1 MDIDLDSIAVY
12 HLPLNPPWT
21 LHLPTVN
28 FKLHTGKKTSI
39 DPDTFKLQFLD
50 LLNTYPD
57 YTCIYTDGSKE
68 GDRVSSAAVSGQSVM
83 KCRLPSSASIFSAEL
98 QAILLALDF
107 IECSNLDKF
116 LICSDSLSSL
126 QAIHNH
132 KFDNSVVQRVL
143 EKCHFIYYK

>member
-21 LHLPTVN
+21 LYLPTVN

-126 QAIHNH
+126 QAIHNY
-132 KFDNSVVQRVL
+132 KF
-143 EKCHFIYYK
+143 